1 MAFLGG
7 LFGGNKTNSATT
19 QTQGTTVSSD
29 VAVNVGAEF
38 SPEFNSTNT
47 FSPEFAP
54 VNANILDLTGFGE
67 AVGNIAG
74 VLESVA
80 GDVAASQE
88 RAQTLT
94 AKTDEKAGS
103 LLEGLSKIGGAATAV
118 LAMMAIYF
126 AIRDPANVKV
136 QL

>member
-38 SPEFNSTNT
+38 APEFNSSN
-47 FSPEFAP
+47 EFAP

-67 AVGNIAG
+67 AVGKIAG

>member
-7 LFGGNKTNSATT
+7 LFGGNQTNSATT

-38 SPEFNSTNT
+38 SPEFSSTNT
-47 FSPEFAP
+47 FSPEFSP
-54 VNANILDLTGFGE
+54 LNVVDLTGFGE
-67 AVGNIAG
+67 AVGKIAG

>member
-1 MAFLGG
+1 
-7 LFGGNKTNSATT
+7 
-19 QTQGTTVSSD
+19 
-29 VAVNVGAEF
+29 VGK
-38 SPEFNSTNT
+38 
-47 FSPEFAP
+47 
-54 VNANILDLTGFGE
+54 
-67 AVGNIAG
+67 IAG